1 MQHYY
6 REVRRSRGEH
16 TGWRYPVL
24 LICPF
29 GRLAHVT
36 VVHLGTVGLCTTH
49 SSLLRMYLVEYATP
63 GLRRMYESYLP
74 REMRSRTPSAL
85 TAHIQNSNPLRLH
98 SKKLDSGNVPHIR
111 QLHSTFNSQFK
122 ELCGVG
128 LTSRSTCAPVHSE
141 VRSISPPVRLI
152 QQNTRDE
159 QRVSH
164 TVEGI
169 RTSNYYTNT
178 TMRASPRFA
187 DKTRMRY

>member
-29 GRLAHVT
+29 GRLAHVA
-36 VVHLGTVGLCTTH
+36 VVHLGTVGLYTTH

-74 REMRSRTPSAL
+74 REMRSRAPSAL
-85 TAHIQNSNPLRLH
+85 TAHIQNSNSLRLH
-98 SKKLDSGNVPHIR
+98 SKKLDSGNAPYLR
-111 QLHSTFNSQFK
+111 QLHSTFSSQFK

-128 LTSRSTCAPVHSE
+128 LTSRPTRAPVHSE

-159 QRVSH
+159 QRALC
-164 TVEGI
+164 TIWGI
-169 RTSNYYTNT
+169 RTRNYYTNT
-178 TMRASPRFA
+178 TMRSSPRFA
-187 DKTRMRY
+187 GKTRMQY